1 MNVNIDL
8 SEFEE
13 FKNKIDKIDTSN
25 LLKDCGVGLAKK
37 YLRSVTD
44 LTPVDT
50 GNLKGEWHVSKV
62 KETSNRI
69 EIDISNSADYAVYV
83 EYGHRTRDHKG
94 WVKGRFMMTKT
105 NEIIQAGAP
114 KYLEYKVKQFLKGS
128 MK

>member
-1 MNVNIDL
+1 MNGDIDL
-8 SEFEE
+8 SKFQE
-13 FKNKIDKIDTSN
+13 FKDGIDKINTSN

-83 EYGHRTRDHKG
+83 EYGHRTRNHKG

-114 KYLEYKVKQFLKGS
+114 KYLEYKVKKFLESLEK
-128 MK
+128 